1 MLSIKH
7 GERKKLS
14 LDDIFNGPDE
24 FGLLNVKAKHVS
36 GGASLEVSK
45 FEEVNTFIDKEGRQP
60 SAEGELAEKLLARR
74 LQSYIDNTD
83 MYPVLSSYDRHNLL
97 VSNAPVTHGTSE
109 PFALDAIESGDD
121 NTVESC
127 EAEQPA
133 RAEEVTSLDDIFSS
147 DIFAQMDQG
156 DQSLFDMTHVPLA
169 SDRDM
174 PDEIAQQTHCADFY
188 KFESIFKG
196 IQAKL
201 KSGELQHVHFQKE
214 LQIREGDAFIM
225 EGVVCL
231 IDEVGEYKEDNF
243 GRPNPRLRIIFENG
257 TESNHLL
264 RSFGR
269 RMYKD
274 KTSRRIIQDADAV
287 VDAFNNV
294 SHKDKRA
301 GQIYFVTTM
310 SDNPALRAIPSLIK
324 IGYTEQ
330 TVEERTKNAE
340 RDTAFLEAPVK
351 ILASMECYN
360 LNPNKF
366 ESLIHGFLYAQRL
379 RMTLVGRDGKSY
391 HPNEWFSVSLE
402 DAMEAA
408 RRIIDGSIVKYR
420 MDNTTGRLVPKVA
433 LA

>member
-24 FGLLNVKAKHVS
+24 FGLLNVKAKQVN

-45 FEEVNTFIDKEGRQP
+45 FEEVNAFIDKEGRHP
-60 SAEGELAEKLLARR
+60 SADGELAEKLLARR

-83 MYPVLSSYDRHNLL
+83 MYPVLSSYDRHCLL
-97 VSNAPVTHGTSE
+97 TAEVPATQSTAE
-109 PFALDAIESGDD
+109 AFALDAIELSDD
-121 NTVESC
+121 STVEPC
-127 EAEQPA
+127 EAKLSVQ
-133 RAEEVTSLDDIFSS
+133 AEEVTSLDDIFSS

-156 DQSLFDMTHVPLA
+156 EHSIFDMTHVP
-169 SDRDM
+169 SITDREM
-174 PDEIAQQTHCADFY
+174 PDQIAQQTHCADFY
-188 KFESIFKG
+188 KFENIFKD

-201 KSGELQHVHFQKE
+201 KSGDLQHVHFQKE

-225 EGVVCL
+225 EGVLCL
-231 IDEVGEYKEDNF
+231 VDEVGEYKEDNF

-274 KTSRRIIQDADAV
+274 KTSRRIIQDADSV
-287 VDAFNNV
+287 VDSFNNV

-310 SDNPALRAIPSLIK
+310 SDNPALRAIPNLIK

-379 RMTLVGRDGKSY
+379 RMTLVGQDGKSY